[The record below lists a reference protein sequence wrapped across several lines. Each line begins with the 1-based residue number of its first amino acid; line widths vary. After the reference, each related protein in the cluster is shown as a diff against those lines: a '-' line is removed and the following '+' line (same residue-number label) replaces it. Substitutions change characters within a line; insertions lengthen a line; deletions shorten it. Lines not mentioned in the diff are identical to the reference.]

1 MGCFKFVCKCIR
13 VETADIEDQAKNAN
27 FYF

>member
-1 MGCFKFVCKCIR
+1 MGCFKYVCKCIR
-13 VETADIEDQAKNAN
+13 IETTDIEDQVKNAN